1 YGTVATTYTGNF
13 TIPMGLPLGDYRMRV
28 RSRYYGNAA
37 NPCGTAANGE
47 TEDYTLRII
56 ETPTCLP
63 VTELS
68 VGDISYNS
76 AELLWTIAEGT
87 SFDIEFGE
95 AGFEPTG
102 EPSTGLTEVSNPYT
116 LTGLTPLTTYEYYVR
131 QNCGIVGESTENVGS
146 LWVGPFSFS
155 TECLPPSLTET
166 TGNEVCGLGEITLSA
181 TAEDG
186 ASIAWYDSQVGGTK
200 LAEGGACT
208 TPILSQTTSYW
219 VAGFTGNTVAV
230 GPERPAAQGGTT
242 NAQTV
247 AWNVNF
253 TVTENTTFS

>member
-131 QNCGIVGESTENVGS
+131 HNCGGIDGESI
-146 LWVGPFSFS
+146 WVGPFSFK
-155 TECLPPSLTET
+155 TECLPPLITGTT
-166 TGNEVCGLGEITLSA
+166 TGEVCGMGQVTLTA
-181 TAEDG
+181 TTEDG
-186 ASIAWYDSQVGGTK
+186 ATLAWYDSETEGEK
-200 LAEGGACT
+200 LGEGETFT
-208 TPILSQTTSYW
+208 TPLISET
-219 VAGFTGNTVAV
+219 
-230 GPERPAAQGGTT
+230 
-242 NAQTV
+242 
-247 AWNVNF
+247 
-253 TVTENTTFS
+253 